1 MPYALTAQPRT
12 KIGRQAKQ
20 ELAEMKIPSVVYG
33 RGIETQ
39 SVSVP
44 RSEFLKVFKQAGYS
58 SLIDLAI
65 NATAPVKVVIKSIQ
79 AHPLTQELEHI
90 DFHQIRM
97 DEEMTARIPMV
108 FFGESAAVK
117 TDGGTLIKSLD
128 ELEIRC
134 LPADLPHEIQIDLSK
149 LKTFEDAITVASLVL
164 PKGVSAATEGDVI
177 IATVARPLTEDE
189 LKKLE
194 ESAIGDVSTI
204 KSEGDEKKAAEEAKK
219 AEEAAVEE
227 ATK

>member
-1 MPYALTAQPRT
+1 
-12 KIGRQAKQ
+12 
-20 ELAEMKIPSVVYG
+20 MKIPSVVYG

-58 SLIDLAI
+58 SLIDLAVN
-65 NATAPVKVVIKSIQ
+65 NASPVKVIVKSIQ

-97 DEEMTARIPMV
+97 DEEMTARVPIV
-108 FFGESAAVK
+108 FIGESAAVK
-117 TDGGTLIKSLD
+117 TDGGTLVKSLD
-128 ELEIRC
+128 ELEIKC
-134 LPADLPHEIQIDLSK
+134 LPADLPHEIQVDLTQ
-149 LKTFEDAITVASLVL
+149 LKTFEDAITVGGLAL
-164 PKGVSAATEGDVI
+164 PKGVTAATESDVI
-177 IATVARPLTEDE
+177 IATVARPLTEEE
-189 LKKLE
+189 LKKME

-204 KSEGDEKKAAEEAKK
+204 KTEGEEKKAAEEAKK